1 MEKQFIP
8 ITPIGVEKEALKMTV
23 LNGQPEIFHSIQ
35 GEGRNLGQD
44 VVFCRLSECS
54 LACSW
59 SPEEHQKVLMADWSF
74 KMLKLG
80 TRLLA

>member
-59 SPEEHQKVLMADWSF
+59 CDSPQS
-74 KMLKLG
+74 
-80 TRLLA
+80 